1 MRLQADLPTAPSLF
15 YHLPSISIL
24 YVATAM
30 NAGYGVGDIIAVY
43 NLAWSVYK
51 SCRDAPQDFRII
63 SGEVN
68 RLHTVLKETRDV
80 VQDLAR
86 KERLDPKK
94 EVQLR
99 GLTMGCQEVLT
110 ELQEL
115 LSRFNRLGSRSRI
128 TLDRLLWS
136 QGDVTALRERIVSNI
151 TLLGA
156 FCNTVQMCVLLVDE
170 VILLTHETG
179 HRKPDLSKNSRAS

>member
-1 MRLQADLPTAPSLF
+1 
-15 YHLPSISIL
+15 
-24 YVATAM
+24 
-30 NAGYGVGDIIAVY
+30 
-43 NLAWSVYK
+43 
-51 SCRDAPQDFRII
+51 
-63 SGEVN
+63 
-68 RLHTVLKETRDV
+68 V